1 MKLRRNLRFSHID
14 FLVLCWASSLT
25 IFLEPYVLTSGVIV
39 DGFFNFR
46 GRFVGI
52 YYPCVVCIG
61 RQTAVVDDMDEIV
74 HEYVVYQRTQDAS
87 LWKS

>member
-1 MKLRRNLRFSHID
+1 MKLRRDLCLSHAD
-14 FLVLCWASSLT
+14 CLVLCWVSSLT
-25 IFLEPYVLTSGVIV
+25 IFLEPYVYTSGVIV

-52 YYPCVVCIG
+52 YYPGVVCIG
-61 RQTAVVDDMDEIV
+61 RQTAVFDDMDEIV

-87 LWKS
+87 LWRS